1 LYCQRLEKK
10 TFNPAKNY
18 FDVEEVLIKRPS
30 TAMEKDL
37 SNKIDKYS
45 TCGFLTIFIGVILA
59 IACAIIFGV
68 LAETVH
74 IAFGVA
80 AFVGVL
86 FFFIGGIVFARQYFW
101 KLEHKY
107 GEELCTYHKEHE
119 EELWFE
125 YEAEIKAYNEE
136 QTKIAE
142 AWRAEHVLEEK
153 IRACLKD
160 PMSSVEIADL
170 ARYYAVEYLKGDVSH
185 ETMG

>member
-1 LYCQRLEKK
+1 LYCLRLEKK

-18 FDVEEVLIKRPS
+18 FDVEEVIIKRPS
-30 TAMEKDL
+30 TDIEKEL

-45 TCGFLTIFIGVILA
+45 TWGFITIFIGIILA

-74 IAFGVA
+74 IVFGVA

-101 KLEHKY
+101 EQEHKY
-107 GEELCTYHKEHE
+107 SEELCTYHKEHD
-119 EELWFE
+119 EELWAE

-136 QTKIAE
+136 QDKIAE
-142 AWRAEHVLEEK
+142 AWRDEHPLEEK
-153 IRACLKD
+153 IRACIKD
-160 PMSSVEIADL
+160 PKSSVEIADL
-170 ARYYAVEYLKGDVSH
+170 ARYYAIEYLKEVSR
-185 ETMG
+185 ETLD

>member
-1 LYCQRLEKK
+1 MYCQRLEKK
-10 TFNPAKNY
+10 TFNSAKNY
-18 FDVEEVLIKRPS
+18 FDIEEVFIKRPP
-30 TAMEKDL
+30 TDIEKDL
-37 SNKIDKYS
+37 NKKIENYS
-45 TCGFLTIFIGVILA
+45 TAGFITILIGIILA

-68 LAETVH
+68 LAETAH
-74 IAFGVA
+74 IAFGAA

-86 FFFIGGIVFARQYFW
+86 FFFVGSIVFARQYFW

-119 EELWFE
+119 EELWSE
-125 YEAEIKAYNEE
+125 YEAEIKAYNAE

-160 PMSSVEIADL
+160 PMSSVEIASL
-170 ARYYAVEYLKGDVSH
+170 ARYYAVEYLKGVSR
-185 ETMG
+185 ETLD